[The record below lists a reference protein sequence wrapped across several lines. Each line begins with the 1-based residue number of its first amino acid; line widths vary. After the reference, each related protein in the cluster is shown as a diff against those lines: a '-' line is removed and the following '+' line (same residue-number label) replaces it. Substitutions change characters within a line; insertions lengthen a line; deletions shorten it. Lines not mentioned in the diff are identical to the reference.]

1 MLAFMKKQKLSEL
14 KPGVQGRLVSLEL
27 CDRSF
32 RQKLLAMGLIP
43 GVMLEV
49 IRTAPLGD
57 PMQICVRGFHLSL
70 RKIEASAIYVER
82 LT

>member
-1 MLAFMKKQKLSEL
+1 MKKQKLSEL
-14 KPGVQGRLVSLEL
+14 KPGMQARLVSLDL
-27 CDRSF
+27 SDRSF

-70 RKIEASAIYVER
+70 RKTEASAIYVER
-82 LT
+82 IT